1 MDFSLNRSF
10 DFFFLIFLPDFAGCI
25 DVGGTTSE
33 NSGVWARTRPLEAMA
48 PLNATQKK
56 NPNGRNNKRSK
67 NVAPDWKYYTT
78 GWCGDY
84 IGKTLSSPPPA
95 DRCSIF
101 LFLLIDSNIINERI
115 YKKGEGGFFFSL
127 FFSLTNETGNGRH
140 RLYRKI
146 LGGKHLNFI

>member
-1 MDFSLNRSF
+1 
-10 DFFFLIFLPDFAGCI
+10 
-25 DVGGTTSE
+25 
-33 NSGVWARTRPLEAMA
+33 MA

-56 NPNGRNNKRSK
+56 KKNPTAAIIKRSK
-67 NVAPDWKYYTT
+67 NVALDWKYYTT

-115 YKKGEGGFFFSL
+115 YKKGRGRFFFVPFFFSHERNWKW
-127 FFSLTNETGNGRH
+127 SPSAIQKNTWGETFKFYLKNISVRP
-140 RLYRKI
+140 
-146 LGGKHLNFI
+146 